1 MEWIS
6 NPEIWVSLLTLTV
19 LEIVLGI
26 DNIVFISI
34 MAGKLPDD
42 KQKKARQLGLAL
54 ALITRILLLLS
65 LTWIMGLTKP
75 LVNLSTWISV
85 EDPEWVEKL
94 SLSGRDLIL
103 IIGGLFLI
111 YKSTAEIHD
120 KLDNA
125 EHEVINNKIISF
137 SGVIV
142 QILLLD
148 IVFSL
153 DSVITAV
160 GMANHIEVMI
170 AAVIISIIIM
180 MVAAES
186 ISNFVN
192 QHPTVKMLALSFLLL
207 IGVSLLAE
215 GFKQHIPK
223 GYIYFAMA
231 FSVLV
236 EFLNLR
242 TKAKNKPVK
251 LHNEPEMPSKIDQP
265 QDV

>member
-1 MEWIS
+1 MEWFT
-6 NPEIWVSLLTLTV
+6 NPEIWISLITLTF

-26 DNIVFISI
+26 DNIIFISI
-34 MAGKLPDD
+34 MASKLPAN

-54 ALITRILLLLS
+54 AMITRVLLLLS
-65 LTWIMGLTKP
+65 LSWIMTLTSP
-75 LVNLSTWISV
+75 LFNIGEWIALTDS
-85 EDPEWVEKL
+85 ELLKQFAI
-94 SLSGRDLIL
+94 SGRDLIL

-111 YKSTAEIHD
+111 YKSTSEIHD
-120 KLDNA
+120 KLEGADHQA
-125 EHEVINNKIISF
+125 ETRAVITF
-137 SGVIV
+137 TGVIV

-170 AAVIISIIIM
+170 AAVIIAVLVM
-180 MVAAES
+180 MLSAGG
-186 ISNFVN
+186 ISDFVN
-192 QHPTVKMLALSFLLL
+192 NHPTVKMLALSFLLL

-215 GFKQHIPK
+215 GFDQHIPK

-236 EFLNLR
+236 EMLNL
-242 TKAKNKPVK
+242 KMNKGKKPVH
-251 LHNEPEMPSKIDQP
+251 LRNLAEEPDEK
-265 QDV
+265 